1 MQPVQIDGGIKS
13 VDPPC
18 TGQAVSYGEHSYTC
32 VNCAKQRR
40 ELNDTLRHRKKG
52 NLGGTKDRIEIQG
65 FNQRYARSLEMESAL
80 KIEKD

>member
-1 MQPVQIDGGIKS
+1 MQIDGGIKS

-32 VNCAKQRR
+32 VNCAKQHR
-40 ELNDTLRHRKKG
+40 ELNDTSRHRKKG